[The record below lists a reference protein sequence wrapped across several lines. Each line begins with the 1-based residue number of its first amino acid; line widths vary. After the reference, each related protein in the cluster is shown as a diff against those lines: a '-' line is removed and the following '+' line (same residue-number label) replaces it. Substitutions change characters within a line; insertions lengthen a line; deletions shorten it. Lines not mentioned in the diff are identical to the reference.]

1 MKAWKRMT
9 NEIPIRCRRGSACRL
24 EKSMAWDLQLAACRA
39 GKLARNARPTRSQPG
54 APNQTKT
61 GIVEAPDPRE
71 DPDSLAKQWG
81 RSRCETAPGAATSP
95 AGEGTA
101 APASERVLR
110 SHREEAAHR
119 AGLMPGLVVVDAVR
133 DHEVRIEGRLAIEEV
148 LDR

>member
-1 MKAWKRMT
+1 MNAWKRMT

-71 DPDSLAKQWG
+71 DPDPLAKQWG
-81 RSRCETAPGAATSP
+81 RSRCETAPGFACALWRSP
-95 AGEGTA
+95 RGLRQKEYLAPTVKNRPT
-101 APASERVLR
+101 APAW
-110 SHREEAAHR
+110 
-119 AGLMPGLVVVDAVR
+119 
-133 DHEVRIEGRLAIEEV
+133 
-148 LDR
+148 